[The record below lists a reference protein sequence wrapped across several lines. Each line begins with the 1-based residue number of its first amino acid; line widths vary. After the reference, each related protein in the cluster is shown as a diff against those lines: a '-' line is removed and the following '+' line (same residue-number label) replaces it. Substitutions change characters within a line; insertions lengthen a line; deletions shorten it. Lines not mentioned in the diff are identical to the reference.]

1 MNHKHLIF
9 INPHGPVVGE
19 TPKTKRSKRAKLMF
33 EEERREELDPA
44 TDPWL
49 TDLLDQVA
57 KRKIK

>member
-1 MNHKHLIF
+1 MKDRNFIF
-9 INPHGPVVGE
+9 TNPHAPVVGE
-19 TPKTKRSKRAKLMF
+19 TPKTKRRKRAKLMF